1 MKDIRIALNKK
12 FAKITLSFFM
22 VQGIFKLILL
32 ILFFGF
38 ISISPKTRYLVG
50 ISLKQISSFLLWT
63 VKYEDRERWIID
75 KPSWVPSQKLKP
87 SY

>member
-1 MKDIRIALNKK
+1 MIKV
-12 FAKITLSFFM
+12 TL
-22 VQGIFKLILL
+22 KLILL

-38 ISISPKTRYLVG
+38 IFISPKTRYMVG

-63 VKYEDRERWIID
+63 VKYEDREKWIID
-75 KPSWVPSQKLKP
+75 KPGWIPRQKIKP

>member
-1 MKDIRIALNKK
+1 MIR
-12 FAKITLSFFM
+12 
-22 VQGIFKLILL
+22 GIFKLILL
-32 ILFFGF
+32 ILLFRF

-63 VKYEDRERWIID
+63 VKYEDREKWIID
-75 KPSWVPSQKLKP
+75 KPSWIPSQKLKP